1 MNGEWIDAE
10 GRAAFDVTDPATGEV
25 IGQVPDLGVED
36 AQAAIE
42 AASAAMPAWAA
53 TTAKER
59 AAVSL
64 CSALPRPHDWLP
76 AAASAHGRPRLGAAA
91 VAQVLKKMHALMLE
105 HSESLAHIMTAECGK
120 PLAEAR
126 GEVRRTRV

>member
-64 CSALPRPHDWLP
+64 CSALPRHTTGSQQLR
-76 AAASAHGRPRLGAAA
+76 ALTAGRGSA
-91 VAQVLKKMHALMLE
+91 
-105 HSESLAHIMTAECGK
+105 
-120 PLAEAR
+120 
-126 GEVRRTRV
+126 RRRCHRC